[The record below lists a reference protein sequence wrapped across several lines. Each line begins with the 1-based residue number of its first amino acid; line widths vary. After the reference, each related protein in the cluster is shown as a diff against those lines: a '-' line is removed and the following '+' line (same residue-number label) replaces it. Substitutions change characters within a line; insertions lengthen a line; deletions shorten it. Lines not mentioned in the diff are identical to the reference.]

1 MISENIQEAL
11 NGQINAE
18 MWSAYLYLSMS
29 MQSADDGYHGME
41 HWFRKQYD
49 EEMSHAFRLIDY
61 MHSQMARVRLM
72 HIAECQ
78 TEWNNPKEMFETS
91 LKHERK
97 VTVMIDSLYE
107 LAIAESDYATQVFLQ
122 WFINE
127 QVEEEEAVMTILD
140 SLEKANGDSVALLML
155 DKELNKR

>member
-1 MISENIQEAL
+1 MISNNLQEAL

-18 MWSAYLYLSMS
+18 MWSAYLYLSMA
-29 MQSADDGYHGME
+29 MQSSEFCNRGME

-49 EEMSHAFRLIDY
+49 EEMSHAFRIIDY
-61 MHSQMARVRLM
+61 VESQMARVRLM
-72 HIAECQ
+72 PIAEFQ
-78 TEWNNPKEMFETS
+78 TKWKDPMDMFETA
-91 LKHERK
+91 LRHEQK
-97 VTVMIDSLYE
+97 VTIMINRLYE
-107 LAIAESDYATQVFLQ
+107 LAQDENDHATAIFLQ
-122 WFINE
+122 WFVTE

>member
-11 NGQINAE
+11 NAQINAE
-18 MWSAYLYLSMS
+18 MWSAFLYLSMS
-29 MQSADDGYHGME
+29 MQSANYGYRGME

-49 EEMSHAFRLIDY
+49 EEMDHAFRLIDY
-61 MHSQMARVRLM
+61 MYSQTARVHLM
-72 HIAECQ
+72 QITEFQ
-78 TEWNNPKEMFETS
+78 TEWDNPMEMFETS

-97 VTVMIDSLYE
+97 ITAMIDSLYE

-127 QVEEEEAVMTILD
+127 QVEEEEAVIAILD
-140 SLEKANGDSVALLML
+140 SFEKANGDSAAMLML

>member
-29 MQSADDGYHGME
+29 MQSADDGYRGME

-49 EEMSHAFRLIDY
+49 EEMGHAFRIIDY

-72 HIAECQ
+72 QIAEFQ
-78 TEWNNPKEMFETS
+78 TKWNNPTEMFETS

-97 VTVMIDSLYE
+97 VTVMIDSLFE

-122 WFINE
+122 WFVTE
-127 QVEEEEAVMTILD
+127 QVEEEESVQTILD
-140 SLEKANGDSVALLML
+140 SLKKANGDSVALLML